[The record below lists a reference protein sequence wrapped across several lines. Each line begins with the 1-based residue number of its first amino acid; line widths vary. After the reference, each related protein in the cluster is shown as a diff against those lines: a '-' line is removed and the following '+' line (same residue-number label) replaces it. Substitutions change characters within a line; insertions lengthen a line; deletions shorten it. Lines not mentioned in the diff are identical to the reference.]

1 MNTPHIRHRA
11 LLRSLTFLT
20 IILLIVTSAGC
31 AGPTPTP
38 APTETPTPTPLP
50 TATAT
55 PLPTVT
61 PTPTATVDRQAT
73 VSARVT
79 ATRVA
84 REAEVVV
91 ELEKVG
97 LTADS
102 GILIYDSKSPISM
115 TLTSYNSYWPE
126 SVVTTALKDFVVH
139 TEIQWDSTSGLAGCG
154 IMFRA
159 EEDLERGAQ
168 YFFDL
173 MRLSGA
179 PNWEIYYRKFNTW
192 QNDIVSYRFD
202 NAILD
207 EPNSVNEV
215 ILLVQGDL
223 IQGYINGKKLR
234 EGRYAKLSEGGI
246 AFLAWQESG
255 ETTCTFRNTWVW
267 ELNPPSAS
275 N

>member
-1 MNTPHIRHRA
+1 MKKPLIRRRNV
-11 LLRSLTFLT
+11 LRCLTLVT
-20 IILLIVTSAGC
+20 IILLIATTAGC

-38 APTETPTPTPLP
+38 APTETPTPLP

-79 ATRVA
+79 ATRIA

-97 LTADS
+97 FKADS
-102 GILIYDSKSPISM
+102 GTLVYDSKTPISM
-115 TLTSYNSYWPE
+115 TLDSYNSYWPE

-139 TEIQWDSTSGLAGCG
+139 SDIQWDSTSGLAGCG
-154 IMFRA
+154 IMLRA
-159 EEDLERGAQ
+159 EDDLERGAQ
-168 YFFDL
+168 YLFDL

-215 ILLVQGDL
+215 VLVVQGDL

-267 ELNPPSAS
+267 ALNPPSAS